1 MIRKLEKV
9 YSMLKCR
16 YAWSHLDFLQGE
28 YAPCYRFKIK
38 PQPIASLKDALPS
51 EVINNEAMQS
61 VRASLQQG
69 VFPLGCEDCAYK
81 ESTGLKSY
89 RQKSLD
95 DLEWDINN
103 TIDYNKTTVSAILD
117 LELKFSRKCN
127 FLCRHCGSD
136 SNSKFEL
143 LGQANPEISQQLID
157 LDFDHIQIGDSPITT
172 VTDDILEDLIQN
184 IIPSVKRITFSGG
197 EPLYQIEH
205 YRFLERLIQ
214 DPTIDTKNINLC
226 YNTNLSLINFK
237 RYKLSDLWQHFN
249 GIHLTVS
256 MDGTGELFN
265 YFRERGDWATVVA
278 NLYSLLGSSKNIT
291 SVLLVCTS
299 SAYQAF
305 YADVIFDTLA
315 KMVVD
320 IKQRYDI
327 AFITTQPTFVH
338 YPAGLDMV
346 NLPNHIKKGL
356 IDRYTKTLGTDE
368 VYNEAMRELLIHLS
382 GDAYAST
389 ETFAKIVKLQ
399 DQLHNRSCKG
409 ILPELAAFVY
419 ADE

>member
-1 MIRKLEKV
+1 
-9 YSMLKCR
+9 MLKCR

>member
-1 MIRKLEKV
+1 
-9 YSMLKCR
+9 MLKCK

-38 PQPIASLKDALPS
+38 PQPIASLKDTLPS
-51 EVINNEAMQS
+51 DVINNKAMQS

-69 VFPLGCEDCAYK
+69 VFPPGCEDCAYK

-89 RQKSLD
+89 RQKSIEEV
-95 DLEWDINN
+95 EWDINN
-103 TIDYNKTTVSAILD
+103 TIDYSRTTVPAILD
-117 LELKFSRKCN
+117 LELKFSRTCN

-143 LGQANPEISQQLID
+143 LGQDNPEIAQKLID

-184 IIPSVKRITFSGG
+184 IIPKVKRITFSGG
-197 EPLYQIEH
+197 EPLYHIEH

-214 DPTIDTKNINLC
+214 DPNIDTKNINLS

-237 RYKLSDLWQHFN
+237 RYKLSELWQHFN
-249 GIHLTVS
+249 SVHLTIS
-256 MDGTGELFN
+256 MDGTGVLFN

-278 NLYSLLGSSKNIT
+278 NLYTLLDQSKNIH
-291 SVLLVCTS
+291 SILLVCTS

-320 IKQRYDI
+320 IKQRYNT
-327 AFITTQPTFVH
+327 ASVITHPTFVH
-338 YPAGLDMV
+338 YPYGLDMV
-346 NLPNHIKKGL
+346 NLPDHIKKVL
-356 IDRYTKTLGTDE
+356 INKFEATLGDDAI
-368 VYNEAMRELLIHLS
+368 YNDAMKELLIHLS

-409 ILPELAAFVY
+409 TLPELAAFVY

>member
-1 MIRKLEKV
+1 
-9 YSMLKCR
+9 MLKCR

-356 IDRYTKTLGTDE
+356 INRYTETLGTDE
-368 VYNEAMRELLIHLS
+368 VYNEAIRELLIHLS

>member
-1 MIRKLEKV
+1 
-9 YSMLKCR
+9 MLKCK

-38 PQPIASLKDALPS
+38 PQPIASLKDTLPS
-51 EVINNEAMQS
+51 AVINNSAMQS
-61 VRASLQQG
+61 VRTSLQQD
-69 VFPLGCEDCAYK
+69 VFPPGCVDCAYK

-89 RQKSLD
+89 RQKSLE
-95 DLEWDINN
+95 DLEWDSNN
-103 TIDYNKTTVSAILD
+103 DIDYSKTTVPAILD
-117 LELKFSRKCN
+117 LELKFSRTCN

-143 LGQANPEISQQLID
+143 LGQANPEIAHQLTEMN
-157 LDFDHIQIGDSPITT
+157 FDHIEIGESPITV
-172 VTDDILEDLIQN
+172 VTPVILEDLIQN
-184 IIPSVKRITFSGG
+184 IIPGVRRITFSGG
-197 EPLYQIEH
+197 EPLYHIDH

-214 DPTIDTKNINLC
+214 DPNVDTKNISLL

-256 MDGTGELFN
+256 MDGTGVLFN
-265 YFRERGDWATVVA
+265 YFRERGDWTTVVA
-278 NLYSLLGSSKNIT
+278 NLYTLLDNSKNIH
-291 SVLLVCTS
+291 SILLVCTS

-315 KMVVD
+315 KMVAD
-320 IKQRYDI
+320 IKQRYNVVS
-327 AFITTQPTFVH
+327 ITTQPTFVH
-338 YPAGLDMV
+338 YPEGLDMV
-346 NLPNHIKKGL
+346 NLPKRVKNKLVKKFEA
-356 IDRYTKTLGTDE
+356 TLGTDE
-368 VYNEAMRELLIHLS
+368 VYNYAMKELLIHLRS
-382 GDAYAST
+382 DAYAST
-389 ETFAKIVKLQ
+389 KLFAKIVKLQ
-399 DQLHNRSCKG
+399 DQLHRRSCKD

>member
-1 MIRKLEKV
+1 
-9 YSMLKCR
+9 MLKCQ

-38 PQPIASLKDALPS
+38 PQPIASLKDSLPS
-51 EVINNEAMQS
+51 EVINNSAMQA

-69 VFPLGCEDCAYK
+69 VFPPGCADCAYK

-89 RQKSLD
+89 RQKSLED
-95 DLEWDINN
+95 FELDIDN
-103 TIDYNKTTVSAILD
+103 TIDYSKTTVPAILD

-143 LGQANPEISQQLID
+143 LGKANPEISQQLID

-184 IIPSVKRITFSGG
+184 IIPKVKRITFSGG
-197 EPLYQIEH
+197 EPLYHIEH

-214 DPTIDTKNINLC
+214 DPNIDTKNINLC

-237 RYKLSDLWQHFN
+237 RYKLSELWQHFN
-249 GIHLTVS
+249 EIHLTVS

-278 NLYSLLGSSKNIT
+278 NLYALLDQSKNIH
-291 SVLLVCTS
+291 SILLVCTS
-299 SAYQAF
+299 SAYHAF

-315 KMVVD
+315 KMVAD
-320 IKQRYDI
+320 IKQRYNI
-327 AFITTQPTFVH
+327 AYIITLPTFVH
-338 YPAGLDMV
+338 YPSGLDMV
-346 NLPNHIKKGL
+346 NLPKRIKNKL
-356 IDRYTKTLGTDE
+356 INKFEATLGEDE
-368 VYNEAMRELLIHLS
+368 VYNYAMKELLIHLS

-389 ETFAKIVKLQ
+389 KTFPKIVRLQ
-399 DQLHNRSCKG
+399 DQLHNRSCKD

-419 ADE
+419 AGMNKYIEKGDI

>member
-1 MIRKLEKV
+1 
-9 YSMLKCR
+9 MLKCK

-38 PQPIASLKDALPS
+38 PQPIASLKDSSPS
-51 EVINNEAMQS
+51 AVINNSAMQE

-69 VFPLGCEDCAYK
+69 VFPPGCADCAYK

-89 RQKSLD
+89 RQKSLED
-95 DLEWDINN
+95 VEWDIDN
-103 TIDYNKTTVSAILD
+103 TIDYSKKTVSAILD
-117 LELKFSRKCN
+117 LELKFNRTCN

-143 LGQANPEISQQLID
+143 LGQANPEIAQQLSD
-157 LDFDHIQIGDSPITT
+157 LDFDHIDIGDSPITT
-172 VTDDILEDLIQN
+172 ITNDILEDLIQH
-184 IIPSVKRITFSGG
+184 IIPNVKRITFSGG
-197 EPLYQIEH
+197 EPLYHIDH

-214 DPTIDTKNINLC
+214 DPNIDTKKIILA

-237 RYKLSDLWQHFN
+237 RYKLTELWQHFK
-249 GIHLTVS
+249 GVHLTVS

-278 NLYSLLGSSKNIT
+278 NLYSLLDNSKTIR

-299 SAYQAF
+299 SAYHAF
-305 YADVIFDTLA
+305 YADVTFDTLS
-315 KMVVD
+315 KMVAD
-320 IKQRYDI
+320 INQRYDI

-338 YPAGLDMV
+338 YPPGLDMV
-346 NLPNHIKKGL
+346 NLPKHIKDKL
-356 IDRYTKTLGTDE
+356 ITRYEKTIGTDE
-368 VYNEAMRELLIHLS
+368 IYNYAINEVLNHLRS
-382 GDAYAST
+382 DAYAST
-389 ETFAKIVKLQ
+389 ELFAKIVKVQ
-399 DQLHNRSCKG
+399 DRLHNRSCKD

>member
-1 MIRKLEKV
+1 
-9 YSMLKCR
+9 MLKCK

-38 PQPIASLKDALPS
+38 PQPIASLKDSLPS
-51 EVINNEAMQS
+51 EVINNSAMQE

-95 DLEWDINN
+95 DAGWDINRQ
-103 TIDYNKTTVSAILD
+103 IDYSKTTVPAILD
-117 LELKFSRKCN
+117 LELKFNRTCN

-143 LGQANPEISQQLID
+143 LGQANPEIAQQLSE
-157 LDFDHIQIGDSPITT
+157 LDFDHIDIGDSPITT
-172 VTDDILEDLIQN
+172 ITDDILEDLIQN
-184 IIPSVKRITFSGG
+184 IIPGVERITFSGG
-197 EPLYQIEH
+197 EPLYHIDH

-214 DPTIDTKNINLC
+214 DPNIDTKNIKLC

-237 RYKLSDLWQHFN
+237 RYKLTELWQHFN

-265 YFRERGDWATVVA
+265 YFRERGDWATVVS
-278 NLYSLLGSSKNIT
+278 NLYSLLDNSKTIR
-291 SVLLVCTS
+291 SVFLVCTS
-299 SAYQAF
+299 SAYHAF

-327 AFITTQPTFVH
+327 AFITTHPTFVH
-338 YPAGLDMV
+338 YPHGLDMV

>member
-1 MIRKLEKV
+1 
-9 YSMLKCR
+9 MLKCK

-38 PQPIASLKDALPS
+38 PQPIASLKDSLPS
-51 EVINNEAMQS
+51 EVINNSAMQA

-69 VFPLGCEDCAYK
+69 VFPPGCADCAYK

-89 RQKSLD
+89 RQKSLED
-95 DLEWDINN
+95 FELDIDN
-103 TIDYNKTTVSAILD
+103 TIDYSKTTVSAILD

-143 LGQANPEISQQLID
+143 LGKANPEISKQLID

-184 IIPSVKRITFSGG
+184 IIPGVKRITFSGG
-197 EPLYQIEH
+197 EPLYHIEH

-214 DPTIDTKNINLC
+214 DQAIDTTKITLC
-226 YNTNLSLINFK
+226 YNTNLSLIHFK
-237 RYKLSDLWQHFN
+237 RYKLSELWQHFK
-249 GIHLTVS
+249 GVQLTVS

-265 YFRERGDWATVVA
+265 YFRERGDWATVVS
-278 NLYSLLGSSKNIT
+278 NLYALLDSSKNIH

-299 SAYQAF
+299 SAYHAF

-315 KMVVD
+315 KMVKD
-320 IKQRYDI
+320 IKQRYKI
-327 AFITTQPTFVH
+327 PYITTQPTFVH

-346 NLPNHIKKGL
+346 NLPDHIKDRL
-356 IDRYTKTLGTDE
+356 IKRYEKTLGTDE
-368 VYNEAMRELLIHLS
+368 IYNDAMGELLIHLRS
-382 GDAYAST
+382 DSYADT
-389 ETFAKIVKLQ
+389 QMFAKIVKLQ
-399 DQLHNRSCKG
+399 DQLHNRSCKD

-419 ADE
+419 AGMNKYIEKGDI

>member
-1 MIRKLEKV
+1 
-9 YSMLKCR
+9 MLKCK

-38 PQPIASLKDALPS
+38 PQPIASLKDSLPS
-51 EVINNEAMQS
+51 DVINNSAMQA

-95 DLEWDINN
+95 DIEWDINN
-103 TIDYNKTTVSAILD
+103 TIDYTKTTAPAVLD
-117 LELKFSRKCN
+117 LELKFSRTCN

-143 LGQANPEISQQLID
+143 LGQANPEIAYQLTEMN
-157 LDFDHIQIGDSPITT
+157 FDHIEIGESPITV
-172 VTDDILEDLIQN
+172 VTPSILEDLIKN
-184 IIPSVKRITFSGG
+184 VIPSVERITFSGG
-197 EPLYQIEH
+197 EPLYHVDH
-205 YRFLERLIQ
+205 YRFLERLIK
-214 DPTIDTKNINLC
+214 DPNIDTKKITLT

-237 RYKLSDLWQHFN
+237 QYKLTDLWQHFKS
-249 GIHLTVS
+249 IALTVS

-265 YFRERGDWATVVA
+265 YFRERGDWVTVVS
-278 NLYSLLGSSKNIT
+278 NLYALLDSSKNIQ

-299 SAYQAF
+299 SAYHAF
-305 YADVIFDTLA
+305 YADVTFDALA
-315 KMVVD
+315 KMVAD
-320 IKQRYDI
+320 IKQRYNI
-327 AFITTQPTFVH
+327 ASITTHPTFVH
-338 YPAGLDMV
+338 YPHGLDMV
-346 NLPNHIKKGL
+346 NLPDHIKTGL

-368 VYNEAMRELLIHLS
+368 VYNEAMRELLIHLRS
-382 GDAYAST
+382 DAYADT
-389 ETFAKIVKLQ
+389 QMFAKIVKLQ
-399 DQLHNRSCKG
+399 DQLHNRSCKD

>member
-1 MIRKLEKV
+1 
-9 YSMLKCR
+9 MLKCK

-38 PQPIASLKDALPS
+38 PQPIASLKDTLPS
-51 EVINNEAMQS
+51 DVINNKAMQS

-69 VFPLGCEDCAYK
+69 VFPPGCEDCAYK

-89 RQKSLD
+89 RQKSIEEV
-95 DLEWDINN
+95 EWDINN
-103 TIDYNKTTVSAILD
+103 TIDYSKTTVPAILD
-117 LELKFSRKCN
+117 LELKFSRTCN

-143 LGQANPEISQQLID
+143 LGQDNSEIAQKLID

-184 IIPSVKRITFSGG
+184 IIPKVNRITFSGG
-197 EPLYQIEH
+197 EPLYHIEH

-278 NLYSLLGSSKNIT
+278 NLYTLLDSSKNIT

-305 YADVIFDTLA
+305 YADVIFDTLV

-320 IKQRYDI
+320 IKQRYNT
-327 AFITTQPTFVH
+327 ASVITHPTFVH
-338 YPAGLDMV
+338 YPYGLDMV
-346 NLPNHIKKGL
+346 NLPDHIKKVL
-356 IDRYTKTLGTDE
+356 INKFEATLGDDAI
-368 VYNEAMRELLIHLS
+368 YNDAMKELLIHLS